1 MELPTYYSG
10 IDLHKRTSFI
20 TTIDQLGQIV
30 KQQQLQNH
38 REALKAYFASQPGV
52 HLAVVES
59 TTGWYWLRDLL
70 DGQGIALKLAHAK
83 YLKAISYAKV
93 KTDKVD
99 SETLAH
105 LLRLDMI
112 PEAHQISAELRDQRD
127 VLRTRLRLVSR
138 RTGCL
143 NSVQRLLEKFNQHDV
158 LDLPALYQLQA
169 RCHLDQVELLTEQ
182 IKALEKALHP
192 TLVPNADVQRLL
204 RIPGIGK
211 TNAFTIYLETDGI
224 ERFATDKQFFSYCRL
239 VPGANNSGASRRH
252 RSGNKEGNRYLKMAF
267 SHASAKAIQY
277 YGEIRTFYRSK
288 RRSKGEAIART
299 LVAKELARIVY
310 QVLTKEERFNGRFK
324 GKPLSRVKAQQ
335 WPLLP
340 SPFGITGAG

>member
-1 MELPTYYSG
+1 MATPTYYSG
-10 IDLHKRTSFI
+10 IDLHKHTSYI
-20 TTIDQLGQIV
+20 TTVNQHGHII
-30 KQQQLQNH
+30 KQQQLLNH
-38 REALKAYFASQPGV
+38 RQAIKAYFATEPGQ
-52 HLAVVES
+52 HRAVVES

-70 DGQGIALKLAHAK
+70 DTQGICLKLAHAK

-99 SETLAH
+99 SETLAQ

-112 PEAHQISAELRDQRD
+112 PEAHQISTELRDKRD

-138 RTGCL
+138 RTGCR
-143 NSVQRLLEKFNQHDV
+143 NSVHRLLEKFNATDV

-169 RCHLDQVELLTEQ
+169 HCHLDQVDLLTGQ
-182 IKALEKALHP
+182 IKTLEKALHP
-192 TLVPNADVQRLL
+192 SLVPNADVQRLL

-211 TNAFTIYLETDGI
+211 TNAFTIYLEVDGI

-252 RSGNKEGNRYLKMAF
+252 RSGNKDGNRYLKMAF
-267 SHASAKAIQY
+267 SHGSAKAIQY
-277 YGEIRTFYRSK
+277 YGEIRTFYRKK
-288 RRSKGEAIART
+288 RRSKGEAQART

-310 QVLTKEERFNGRFK
+310 QVLKKQENFNGRFK
-324 GKPLSRVKAQQ
+324 GVALSRVKAQQ

-340 SPFGITGAG
+340 SPPGITGA